1 MDFDLNKEDKN
12 ETKGQKSKEFL
23 ASNGKK
29 YENIDVYENEEMAD
43 YFIDDID
50 EMSMCEGSR

>member
-1 MDFDLNKEDKN
+1 MEFDLNTEAKN
-12 ETKGQKSKEFL
+12 EANGQKSKEFR